1 MDNFRIKLKAA
12 RINAEMTAKEVAEAI
27 GKTEK
32 TVLNW
37 ENGVTAI
44 PGEQFKN
51 LCKLYGIKT
60 DYVEIPIVK
69 DDFFCE

>member
-12 RINAEMTAKEVAEAI
+12 RINAEMTAREVAETI